1 MFAILTL
8 GEDRVPITIPVN
20 ARIEVLGGQQ
30 QTGNSGL
37 VQVVWSNRSLLVFAE
52 DLERRAGKALGWTEQ

>member
-1 MFAILTL
+1 
-8 GEDRVPITIPVN
+8 VN

-30 QTGNSGL
+30 QTGSSGL